1 MKLKRTKTSKS
12 TLSEKIADALT
23 VKPRPDIEDDHVFNS
38 KPKTL
43 SRAELSS
50 SDSED
55 DAIISDFRKRSV
67 NLLSEVSKKY
77 EGQVVSRKDL
87 EDDTEGDDT
96 NDEHL
101 SGDLDG
107 GVDSNGTESDDYSIT
122 KHQKQ
127 SVSKQE
133 KGFDGTDSDEMDEGS
148 HDDDDND
155 EEDEDHDED
164 DDDGNEGYDI
174 SQMEKPITENFE
186 HMRKQNISEEAKKGT
201 CVRNQLLIWEGLLEM
216 RIHLQRC
223 MTTANKMPMSETY
236 IELKQNM
243 EFNKESNETINNVA
257 TVLDK

>member
-1 MKLKRTKTSKS
+1 MKLKRMKTSKS

-87 EDDTEGDDT
+87 EDDSESEDT

-101 SGDLDG
+101 SGDSDG

-127 SVSKQE
+127 SVSEQE
-133 KGFDGTDSDEMDEGS
+133 EGLDGTDSDDLDEGS
-148 HDDDDND
+148 HD

-164 DDDGNEGYDI
+164 EDGGNEGYDI
-174 SQMEKPITENFE
+174 SQMEEPITDNFE

-201 CVRNQLLIWEGLLEM
+201 CVRNQLLIWEVLLEM

-223 MTTANKMPMSETY
+223 MSTANKMPMSETY
-236 IELKQNM
+236 TELKQNM